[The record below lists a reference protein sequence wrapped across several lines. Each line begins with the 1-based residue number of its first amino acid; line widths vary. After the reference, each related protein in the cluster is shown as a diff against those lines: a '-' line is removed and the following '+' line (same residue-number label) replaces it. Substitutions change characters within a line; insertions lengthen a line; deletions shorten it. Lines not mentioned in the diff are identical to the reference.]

1 MDRVRG
7 WWNSYSFSGSA
18 SFIMANKL
26 KALKA
31 DLKQWNSQEFGNVMV
46 KLQGVLHE
54 IQRLEAIAEN
64 RALSEEEKTEKSNF
78 SIEWEK
84 LSLMEE
90 ISWRQKS
97 RVTWLKEGDKNTKY
111 FHSVAN
117 SHRRNNSIRQISIDG
132 KLSSNQADIKAH
144 ICSFYRNLYTEEF
157 YCRPM
162 LDGLNFNVIQ
172 GEDASWLERPFEE
185 DEVTL
190 VVRNM
195 NGDKSPGPDGF
206 PMSFFQVCWEVV
218 KGDIMAVFAE
228 LYGTR
233 SIERSLNA
241 TFLTLIPKKA
251 SASEVRDFRLISLLG
266 SMYKIVAKVLANRLS
281 KVLGQLV
288 FAPQNAFVKGRQ
300 ITDLVLIANEIL
312 DSCLKDKL
320 PGLICKLDIEKAY
333 DHVNWHFLLYLL
345 NRCGFQE
352 NGASGFFIAFLLC
365 AFPSLLMVTRKSS
378 LGVLVGFVKVI
389 HYPLFSLC

>member
-132 KLSSNQADIKAH
+132 ELSSNQADIKAH

-190 VVRNM
+190 MVRNM

-251 SASEVRDFRLISLLG
+251 SASEVKGFQPISLLG

-320 PGLICKLDIEKAY
+320 PGLICKLDIEG
-333 DHVNWHFLLYLL
+333 L
-345 NRCGFQE
+345 
-352 NGASGFFIAFLLC
+352 
-365 AFPSLLMVTRKSS
+365 
-378 LGVLVGFVKVI
+378 
-389 HYPLFSLC
+389 